1 MAKDRLYVLFNAIRT
16 SHDEKIVEPNME
28 SRNTDLSYKIMK
40 LAKIIKSWNP
50 DPRKGGICNINHM
63 RMRKR
68 LLLLKFALQKNI
80 SYERNT
86 Y

>member
-28 SRNTDLSYKIMK
+28 SRKTDLSDKIMK

-50 DPRKGGICNINHM
+50 EPRKCRISPKNRM
-63 RMRKR
+63 RMR
-68 LLLLKFALQKNI
+68 NDYC
-80 SYERNT
+80 S
-86 Y
+86 